1 MNFKT
6 SENGP
11 IVIVKIDTEG
21 LQNLGFR
28 FKEIKSTFFDL
39 VRIHNFDEKR
49 KKQSYNII
57 ASLRQINNFQKSKS
71 LSSDI
76 IKMTQIARNNNTTA
90 VIAQAALTFKCS
102 TCNDECFSSY
112 GILRHQD
119 SVDHKLRVKQTAESF
134 TKTIDQIESLSF
146 MMINYAYPDLTSI
159 SHGVLFKCECSFVGM
174 TALDILF
181 HQHFNC
187 PKTTCSPWSVIEG
200 QFEAKKKPILIIK
213 AKSQLTIEPE
223 QQELHE
229 KPFQTW
235 VNDNK
240 LIPTQETVKFI
251 PQETLIITPIVVMKQ
266 SQLECEERIHAIRQ
280 KCSIT
285 PEECVHD
292 LTFERILD
300 LIKKLD
306 PKKPIEAINSLLTS
320 CRLQSTVVNSS
331 NYDREK
337 GIYIPPSVQPP
348 SVQPNAQNRPSNPTY
363 SEVVETINA
372 TPQQR
377 ETNESDSPPEIK
389 QKIKM
394 FTGAFQGKIHDLIQ
408 ESKFSKALQAIET
421 NLNKESLGQT
431 RTDLKQIEEIRK
443 QQLAK
448 LFPTPRKVELKA
460 VFRPFKHAYFKI
472 KESEVVDAI
481 KELDASKSC
490 GASGLSNKIIK
501 KLVNNGRFIQILASA
516 FETLINDP
524 KQMSQ
529 ILPLFEFRVTLVPK
543 DDGSSRPLAINE
555 TMINV
560 LQKIMLKRKDM
571 LSHNFCDE
579 VHTMHADAM
588 LSCKIAGKTLSN
600 RNIILSVDLASAYNN
615 LTTEAIINGMELQG
629 VPQQIQLF
637 VIGMIQAQN
646 CIETHS
652 HSILQGAPLSTI
664 LYSYSANPAILELK
678 QRFACVNFADDT
690 IVELKP
696 LDTEKMALEFI
707 DKLFG
712 KYGMQVNTRKC
723 KSTANGAIVTFM
735 GTKYSQ
741 NRHDTRTHISSDI
754 LIVATKYQ
762 QIIKQMLERG
772 LPRSNVMG
780 LFLKCV
786 CTKCS
791 WAIRIDDYNDFTIND
806 YNKVDE
812 ILARTFYNIAQP
824 KAISQEDLDGPRSKE
839 TIQSL
844 LALMAASI
852 KNLNGF
858 GLILPGLSF
867 QTAQKLL
874 ASNKIDPRFK
884 KLQHSIK
891 SENEKM
897 EHAAL
902 STNQDC
908 FVTHTL
914 AYDFDYD
921 NIEFRRAIDILFDT
935 VSVNIPSR
943 ECSICHT
950 VHEDSNHSIY
960 CQNFSG
966 LSIQRHNRTQYDLIA
981 ALPVKH
987 QPKLSPT
994 YGQFKSSKNKAPDD
1008 PKTNKDPGKVLHQMG
1023 NADVM
1028 IIHNDKPHFFDMS
1041 ITQRGPTMN
1050 REYTQKLETHST
1062 NYEVHT
1068 SQIHPII
1075 LSDQCTIHPESLKK
1089 INQFCRVDKFLRST
1103 ARSIIKSHGN
1113 RTRIYNEAVKQH
1125 AEELQLQFTYA
1136 DNHDIF
1142 YEEFQNR
1149 DSDNVVISHDL

>member
-1 MNFKT
+1 
-6 SENGP
+6 
-11 IVIVKIDTEG
+11 
-21 LQNLGFR
+21 
-28 FKEIKSTFFDL
+28 
-39 VRIHNFDEKR
+39 
-49 KKQSYNII
+49 
-57 ASLRQINNFQKSKS
+57 
-71 LSSDI
+71 
-76 IKMTQIARNNNTTA
+76 
-90 VIAQAALTFKCS
+90 
-102 TCNDECFSSY
+102 
-112 GILRHQD
+112 
-119 SVDHKLRVKQTAESF
+119 
-134 TKTIDQIESLSF
+134 
-146 MMINYAYPDLTSI
+146 
-159 SHGVLFKCECSFVGM
+159 
-174 TALDILF
+174 
-181 HQHFNC
+181 
-187 PKTTCSPWSVIEG
+187 
-200 QFEAKKKPILIIK
+200 
-213 AKSQLTIEPE
+213 
-223 QQELHE
+223 
-229 KPFQTW
+229 
-235 VNDNK
+235 
-240 LIPTQETVKFI
+240 
-251 PQETLIITPIVVMKQ
+251 
-266 SQLECEERIHAIRQ
+266 
-280 KCSIT
+280 
-285 PEECVHD
+285 
-292 LTFERILD
+292 
-300 LIKKLD
+300 
-306 PKKPIEAINSLLTS
+306 
-320 CRLQSTVVNSS
+320 
-331 NYDREK
+331 
-337 GIYIPPSVQPP
+337 
-348 SVQPNAQNRPSNPTY
+348 
-363 SEVVETINA
+363 
-372 TPQQR
+372 
-377 ETNESDSPPEIK
+377 
-389 QKIKM
+389 
-394 FTGAFQGKIHDLIQ
+394 
-408 ESKFSKALQAIET
+408 
-421 NLNKESLGQT
+421 
-431 RTDLKQIEEIRK
+431 
-443 QQLAK
+443 
-448 LFPTPRKVELKA
+448 
-460 VFRPFKHAYFKI
+460 
-472 KESEVVDAI
+472 
-481 KELDASKSC
+481 
-490 GASGLSNKIIK
+490 
-501 KLVNNGRFIQILASA
+501 
-516 FETLINDP
+516 
-524 KQMSQ
+524 
-529 ILPLFEFRVTLVPK
+529 
-543 DDGSSRPLAINE
+543 
-555 TMINV
+555 
-560 LQKIMLKRKDM
+560 
-571 LSHNFCDE
+571 
-579 VHTMHADAM
+579 
-588 LSCKIAGKTLSN
+588 
-600 RNIILSVDLASAYNN
+600 
-615 LTTEAIINGMELQG
+615 
-629 VPQQIQLF
+629 
-637 VIGMIQAQN
+637 
-646 CIETHS
+646 
-652 HSILQGAPLSTI
+652 
-664 LYSYSANPAILELK
+664 
-678 QRFACVNFADDT
+678 
-690 IVELKP
+690 
-696 LDTEKMALEFI
+696 MALEFI